1 MCPQSEQTS
10 LKKGKKGTLLKHGIS
25 GSNRFV
31 IKKLEEQLRSKQ
43 QRCEEAEKVNRELRA
58 KEQVWFVLGDALQT
72 YSGRWSVCRTAWI
85 SPEQIWQRP
94 ALAAAPCPLLLS
106 SAGCL

>member
-10 LKKGKKGTLLKHGIS
+10 SLKKEKKGMALKHGIS

-43 QRCEEAEKVNRELRA
+43 QRCEEAERVNRELRA
-58 KEQVWFVLGDALQT
+58 KEQVW
-72 YSGRWSVCRTAWI
+72 
-85 SPEQIWQRP
+85 
-94 ALAAAPCPLLLS
+94 PLLR
-106 SAGCL
+106 SALHNISIL

>member
-10 LKKGKKGTLLKHGIS
+10 SAKRDKKGMPMKHGIS

-43 QRCEEAEKVNRELRA
+43 QRCEEAERVNRELRA
-58 KEQVWFVLGDALQT
+58 KEQVWPLQRDLC
-72 YSGRWSVCRTAWI
+72 YIVPVVAASGR
-85 SPEQIWQRP
+85 P
-94 ALAAAPCPLLLS
+94 
-106 SAGCL
+106 